1 MECVQYPFAPFRLVL
16 YLIDGTLWHKYY
28 SHYSVFRHGSWH
40 SVSVFYLWLPLKGTP
55 QWRTEKITEPIPAT
69 NLRRETRIIF
79 APQSDAV
86 VIPTEHFVDRVEH

>member
-1 MECVQYPFAPFRLVL
+1 MDHGIAFGFL
-16 YLIDGTLWHKYY
+16 
-28 SHYSVFRHGSWH
+28 SVAAAKA
-40 SVSVFYLWLPLKGTP
+40 LPSGALK
-55 QWRTEKITEPIPAT
+55 KITEPIPAT